1 MYPKINEYLYLQV
14 ASSDAAESEI
24 QYRARIADMED
35 ESFLIEIPMH
45 ESNGRLKKLF
55 VGDELSVYFLTE
67 GGIKNY
73 FNTHVLGFKEEVIR
87 MVRLRK
93 PAVESI
99 FKMQRRSF
107 FRVNAELEL
116 AVKDALGSR
125 FLVRTEDIGG
135 GERHFSAMPK
145 SLWRWP
151 TSWPAGCS
159 FPTVTEARSML
170 ISKAKLYGSNRW
182 RPGGIWSW
190 LNSLPFPMRN
200 GKKLSGTALNAN
212 SISATADSLRRNF

>member
-1 MYPKINEYLYLQV
+1 
-14 ASSDAAESEI
+14 
-24 QYRARIADMED
+24 MED
-35 ESFLIEIPMH
+35 ESILIEIPMQ

-73 FNTHVLGFKEEVIR
+73 FNTHVLGFKEDVIR

-93 PAVESI
+93 PEAESI
-99 FKMQRRSF
+99 FKIQRRSF

-135 GERHFSAMPK
+135 GGTSFLSDAKITLGVADKLSCWLLVSYRNGSTEHVNFEGEIVRIKPLETGRNLVMVKFSAI
-145 SLWRWP
+145 SD
-151 TSWPAGCS
+151 
-159 FPTVTEARSML
+159 TERQK
-170 ISKAKLYGSNRW
+170 IIRYCFERQFDFRNR
-182 RPGGIWSW
+182 
-190 LNSLPFPMRN
+190 
-200 GKKLSGTALNAN
+200 
-212 SISATADSLRRNF
+212 

>member
-1 MYPKINEYLYLQV
+1 MTGLYPKINEYLYLQV

-24 QYRARIADMED
+24 EYRARIADMEED
-35 ESFLIEIPMH
+35 TFLIEIPMQ

-73 FNTHVLGFKEEVIR
+73 FNTHVIGFKEEVIR
-87 MVRLRK
+87 MVRMRK

-99 FKMQRRSF
+99 FKIQRRSF

-116 AVKDALGSR
+116 AVKDSLGSR

-135 GERHFSAMPK
+135 GG
-145 SLWRWP
+145 
-151 TSWPAGCS
+151 TSFLSDAKITLKVGDKLACWLL
-159 FPTVTEARSML
+159 VT
-170 ISKAKLYGSNRW
+170 Y
-182 RPGGIWSW
+182 
-190 LNSLPFPMRN
+190 RN
-200 GKKLSGTALNAN
+200 GSMEHVNFEGEIVRIKKLETGRNLVMVKFS
-212 SISATADSLRRNF
+212 SISDSERQKIIRYCFERQFDFRNR